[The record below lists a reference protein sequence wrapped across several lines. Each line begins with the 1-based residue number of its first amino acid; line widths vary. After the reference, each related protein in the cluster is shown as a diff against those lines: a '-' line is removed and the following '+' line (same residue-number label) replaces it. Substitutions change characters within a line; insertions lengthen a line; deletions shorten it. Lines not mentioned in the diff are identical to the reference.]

1 MEVHLA
7 IPPQDLLTV
16 LDVPKSKGAGAAT
29 SSTVLTTPVP
39 VAASTPRVTRATSK
53 KGIYSHLF
61 SFTFFIILSVL
72 SLVLSFLRR
81 VSL

>member
-16 LDVPKSKGAGAAT
+16 FEVPKPKGAGAAT

-39 VAASTPRVTRATSK
+39 VSASTPRVTRATSK

-61 SFTFFIILSVL
+61 SFTFFIMLSVL
-72 SLVLSFLRR
+72 SLVLPF
-81 VSL
+81 VKEV